1 MRVDLVS
8 DLHLEFGDL
17 VLPGGDIL
25 IISGDACEAHYL
37 DKNSYRPDSIHFSFE
52 DPRRLCTRFQ
62 RFFEEECAKYRT
74 VVMVMGN
81 HEHYKGQFE
90 KTYNSIKDNMPDNV
104 HLLEQETLEI
114 DGILFIG
121 ATMWTDC
128 NRGDALTMYHLKD
141 GMNDYRIIKMK
152 NGEIYHKL
160 TPMRTYEE
168 HIRTKQY
175 FEVVLKNNQERERPL
190 PVVMVTHHAPSK
202 LSIKPQYEG
211 DHLMNGGYSSDL
223 SEFILDHPEIRVWTH
238 GHTHDDFKYQIGETT
253 VVCNPRGYY
262 GHEPRANYYS
272 PKGFHIS
279 PDGVVA
285 FDTGWDEA
293 E

>member
-37 DKNSYRPDSIHFSFE
+37 DKNSYVPDSIHFSFE

-90 KTYNSIKDNMPDNV
+90 KTYNSIKDNMPANV

-175 FEVVLKNNQERERPL
+175 FEVVLKNNQEREHPL

-202 LSIKPQYEG
+202 LSIKPQYKG

-223 SEFILDHPEIRVWTH
+223 SEFMLDHPEIRVWTH
-238 GHTHDDFKYQIGETT
+238 GHTHDEFKYQIGETT
-253 VVCNPRGYY
+253 VLCNPRGYY
-262 GHEPRANYYS
+262 GYETRANQYQ
-272 PKGFHIS
+272 PKGFDIGS
-279 PDGVVA
+279 DGAVV
-285 FDTGWDEA
+285 FDLGWA
-293 E
+293 ED